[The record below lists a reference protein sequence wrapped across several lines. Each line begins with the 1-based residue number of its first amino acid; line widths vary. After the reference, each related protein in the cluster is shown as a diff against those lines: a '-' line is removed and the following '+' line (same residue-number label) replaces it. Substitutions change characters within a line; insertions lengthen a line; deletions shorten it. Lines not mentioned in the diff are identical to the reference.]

1 MRLAFAVTLQ
11 TSTGLQLVYSSLI
24 VKALIHNLIVKYLT
38 HWLPELFAENAFLDI
53 LEIFSLE
60 MSQIGSD
67 LLKTAW
73 QHAFISTSTTFYNI
87 FARACP
93 EIKIE
98 REFLDEKLTYM

>member
-1 MRLAFAVTLQ
+1 M
-11 TSTGLQLVYSSLI
+11 
-24 VKALIHNLIVKYLT
+24 
-38 HWLPELFAENAFLDI
+38 
-53 LEIFSLE
+53 EIFSLE

-87 FARACP
+87 FSRACP

-98 REFLDEKLTYM
+98 REFLDEKLTYV